1 MERRRVNRMREAIG
15 KFAHNF
21 MLSALLL
28 AITGATAFATSN
40 TRTSAPNGSAQYETC
55 LTNQV
60 RHQLVMLPWL
70 SVFDNLEYRV
80 EGNKVVLSG
89 EVVRPVLKDDAA
101 NAVKH
106 IEGVEAVENDI
117 EVLPLSN
124 FDDQIRRQEL
134 RAIYGFPSLQRYG
147 LGTMPTIHIIVK
159 NGQVTLEGVVSDQG
173 DKDVAGIRANAV
185 ANVFSVTN
193 NLRVEKS

>member
-1 MERRRVNRMREAIG
+1 MRAMIR
-15 KFAHNF
+15 KFTQNF
-21 MLSALLL
+21 MISALLL
-28 AITGATAFATSN
+28 AMTGATAFAASN
-40 TRTSAPNGSAQYETC
+40 TKTSAPNGSDQYEAWP
-55 LTNQV
+55 TNQV

-106 IEGVEAVENDI
+106 IEGVEAVENNI

-124 FDDQIRRQEL
+124 FDNQIRRQEL

-147 LGTMPTIHIIVK
+147 LGTMPSIHIIVK
-159 NGQVTLEGVVSDQG
+159 NGHVTLEGVVSDQG
-173 DKDVAGIRANAV
+173 HKDVAGIRANGV

>member
-1 MERRRVNRMREAIG
+1 MREIIR
-15 KFAHNF
+15 KFADNF
-21 MLSALLL
+21 MMFALLL
-28 AITGATAFATSN
+28 AMVGTSAFAASN
-40 TRTSAPNGSAQYETC
+40 TRKPAPNGPPQYETW

-70 SVFDNLEYRV
+70 SVFDNLEYKV

-106 IEGVEAVENDI
+106 IEGVETVENNI
-117 EVLPLSN
+117 EILPVSN

-147 LGTMPTIHIIVK
+147 LGTMPSIRIIVK
-159 NGQVTLEGVVSDQG
+159 NGHVTLEGAVSDQG
-173 DKDVAGIRANAV
+173 DKNVAGIRANGV

-193 NLRVEKS
+193 NLRVAKS

>member
-1 MERRRVNRMREAIG
+1 MMREAIR
-15 KFAHNF
+15 KFANKF
-21 MLSALLL
+21 MIFALLF
-28 AITGATAFATSN
+28 AMAGTRAFAAPN
-40 TRTSAPNGSAQYETC
+40 ARMPAPNGSAQFEAW

-70 SVFDNLEYRV
+70 TVFDNLEYRV
-80 EGNKVVLSG
+80 EGNRVVLSG

-101 NAVKH
+101 NAVRH
-106 IEGVEAVENDI
+106 IEGVEAVQNNI
-117 EVLPLSN
+117 EVLPVSN

-147 LGTMPTIHIIVK
+147 LGTMPSIRIIVK
-159 NGQVTLEGVVSDQG
+159 NGQVTLEGAVSDQG
-173 DKDVAGIRANAV
+173 DKNMAGIRANGV

>member
-1 MERRRVNRMREAIG
+1 MRDAIRKFVN
-15 KFAHNF
+15 NF

-28 AITGATAFATSN
+28 AMTGASAFAASN
-40 TRTSAPNGSAQYETC
+40 TRTSAPNGSAQYEAW

-60 RHQLVMLPWL
+60 RRQLVMLPWL

-106 IEGVEAVENDI
+106 IEGVESVENDI

-124 FDDQIRRQEL
+124 FDNQIRRQEL
-134 RAIYGFPSLQRYG
+134 RAIYSFPSLQRYG
-147 LGTMPTIHIIVK
+147 LGTMPSIRIIVK
-159 NGQVTLEGVVSDQG
+159 NGHVTLEGAVSDQS
-173 DKDVAGIRANAV
+173 DKNAAGIRANGV

>member
-1 MERRRVNRMREAIG
+1 MMREAIR
-15 KFAHNF
+15 KFANKF
-21 MLSALLL
+21 MIFALLF
-28 AITGATAFATSN
+28 AMAGTSAFAAPN
-40 TRTSAPNGSAQYETC
+40 ARKPAPNGSAQFEVW

-70 SVFDNLEYRV
+70 TVFDNLEYRV
-80 EGNKVVLSG
+80 EGNRVVLSG

-101 NAVKH
+101 NAVRH
-106 IEGVEAVENDI
+106 IEGVEAVENNI
-117 EVLPLSN
+117 EVLPISN

-147 LGTMPTIHIIVK
+147 LGTMPSIRIIVK
-159 NGQVTLEGVVSDQG
+159 NGQVTLEGAVSDQG
-173 DKDVAGIRANAV
+173 DKNVAGIRANGV

>member
-1 MERRRVNRMREAIG
+1 MREIIR
-15 KFAHNF
+15 KFANNF
-21 MLSALLL
+21 MMFALLL
-28 AITGATAFATSN
+28 AMVGTSAFAASN
-40 TRTSAPNGSAQYETC
+40 TRKPAPNGSAQYEAW
-55 LTNQV
+55 LTDQV
-60 RHQLVMLPWL
+60 QHRLVMLPWL
-70 SVFDNLEYRV
+70 SVFDNLEYKV
-80 EGNKVVLSG
+80 EGNQVVLSG

-106 IEGVEAVENDI
+106 IEGVETVENNI
-117 EVLPLSN
+117 EVLPVSN

-147 LGTMPTIHIIVK
+147 LGTMPSIRIIVK
-159 NGQVTLEGVVSDQG
+159 NGQVTLEGAVSDQG
-173 DKDVAGIRANAV
+173 DKSVAGIRANGV

>member
-1 MERRRVNRMREAIG
+1 MREKIR
-15 KFAHNF
+15 KFADNF
-21 MLSALLL
+21 MMFALLL
-28 AITGATAFATSN
+28 AMAGTSAFAASN
-40 TRTSAPNGSAQYETC
+40 TRKPAANGSAQYEAW

-70 SVFDNLEYRV
+70 SVFDNLEYKV

-106 IEGVEAVENDI
+106 IEGVETVENNI
-117 EVLPLSN
+117 EILPVSN

-147 LGTMPTIHIIVK
+147 LGTMPSIRIIVK
-159 NGQVTLEGVVSDQG
+159 NGHVTLEGAVSDPG
-173 DKDVAGIRANAV
+173 DKNVAGIRANGV

-193 NLRVEKS
+193 NLRVAKS

>member
-1 MERRRVNRMREAIG
+1 M
-15 KFAHNF
+15 F
-21 MLSALLL
+21 ALLL
-28 AITGATAFATSN
+28 AMVATSAFAASN
-40 TRTSAPNGSAQYETC
+40 ARKPAPNGSAQYEAW

-70 SVFDNLEYRV
+70 SVFDNLEYKV

-106 IEGVEAVENDI
+106 IEGVETVENNI
-117 EVLPLSN
+117 EILPVSN

-147 LGTMPTIHIIVK
+147 LGTMPSIRIIVK
-159 NGQVTLEGVVSDQG
+159 NGHVTLEGAVSDQG
-173 DKDVAGIRANAV
+173 DRNVAGIRANGV

>member
-1 MERRRVNRMREAIG
+1 MREIIR
-15 KFAHNF
+15 KFADNF
-21 MLSALLL
+21 LMFALLL
-28 AITGATAFATSN
+28 AMVATSALAASN
-40 TRTSAPNGSAQYETC
+40 TRKPAPNRSAQYEAW

-70 SVFDNLEYRV
+70 SVFDNLEYKV

-106 IEGVEAVENDI
+106 IEGVETVENNI
-117 EVLPLSN
+117 EILPVSN

-147 LGTMPTIHIIVK
+147 LGTMPSIRIIVK
-159 NGQVTLEGVVSDQG
+159 NGHVTLEGAVSDQG
-173 DKDVAGIRANAV
+173 DKNVAGIRANGV

>member
-1 MERRRVNRMREAIG
+1 MREMIR

-21 MLSALLL
+21 VMFAVLLSMV
-28 AITGATAFATSN
+28 GANAFAAPN
-40 TRTSAPNGSAQYETC
+40 TRKPASNGSAQYEAW

-60 RHQLVMLPWL
+60 RHQLVLLPWL

-80 EGNKVVLSG
+80 EGNRVVLSG

-106 IEGVEAVENDI
+106 IEGVEAVENNI
-117 EVLPLSN
+117 EVLPVSN

-147 LGTMPTIHIIVK
+147 LGTMPSIRIIVK
-159 NGQVTLEGVVSDQG
+159 NGHVTLEGAVSDQG
-173 DKDVAGIRANAV
+173 DKNVAGIRANGV

-193 NLRVEKS
+193 NLRVAKS

>member
-1 MERRRVNRMREAIG
+1 MRVNMMREAIRIFAN
-15 KFAHNF
+15 KFMIF
-21 MLSALLL
+21 ALLF
-28 AITGATAFATSN
+28 AMAGTSAFAAPN
-40 TRTSAPNGSAQYETC
+40 ARKPAPNGSAQYQAW

-147 LGTMPTIHIIVK
+147 LGTMPSIRIIVK
-159 NGQVTLEGVVSDQG
+159 NGHVTLEGAVSDQG
-173 DKDVAGIRANAV
+173 DKNVAGIRANGV

-193 NLRVEKS
+193 NLRVEKD

>member
-1 MERRRVNRMREAIG
+1 MMKKAIR
-15 KFAHNF
+15 KFANNF
-21 MLSALLL
+21 MMFALLFAL
-28 AITGATAFATSN
+28 AGTSAFAAPN
-40 TRTSAPNGSAQYETC
+40 TRKPAPNGSAQYEAW

-89 EVVRPVLKDDAA
+89 EVLRPILKDDAA

-106 IEGVEAVENDI
+106 IEGVEAVENNI
-117 EVLPLSN
+117 EVLPVSN

-134 RAIYGFPSLQRYG
+134 RAIYGSPSLQRYG
-147 LGTMPTIHIIVK
+147 LGTMPSIRIIVK
-159 NGQVTLEGVVSDQG
+159 NGHVTLEGAISDQS
-173 DKDVAGIRANAV
+173 DKNLAGIRANGV

>member
-1 MERRRVNRMREAIG
+1 MREAIRE
-15 KFAHNF
+15 FAHNF

-28 AITGATAFATSN
+28 AMTGATAFAGSN
-40 TRTSAPNGSAQYETC
+40 NRTSAPNGSAQYEIW

-147 LGTMPTIHIIVK
+147 LGTMPSIHIIVK
-159 NGQVTLEGVVSDQG
+159 NGHVTLEGVVSDQG
-173 DKDVAGIRANAV
+173 DKDVAGIRANGV

>member
-1 MERRRVNRMREAIG
+1 MRDIIR
-15 KFAHNF
+15 KFAVNF
-21 MLSALLL
+21 LMFALLL
-28 AITGATAFATSN
+28 AMVATSAFAASN
-40 TRTSAPNGSAQYETC
+40 TRKPAPNGSAQYEAW

-70 SVFDNLEYRV
+70 SVFDNLQYKV

-106 IEGVEAVENDI
+106 IEGVETVENNI
-117 EVLPLSN
+117 EILPVSN

-147 LGTMPTIHIIVK
+147 LGTMPSIRIIVK
-159 NGQVTLEGVVSDQG
+159 NGHVTLEGAVSDQG
-173 DKDVAGIRANAV
+173 DKNVAGIRANGV
-185 ANVFSVTN
+185 ASVFSVTN

>member
-1 MERRRVNRMREAIG
+1 MMREAIRIFAN
-15 KFAHNF
+15 KFMIF
-21 MLSALLL
+21 ALLF
-28 AITGATAFATSN
+28 AMAGTSAFAAPN
-40 TRTSAPNGSAQYETC
+40 ARKPAPNGSAQYQAW

-70 SVFDNLEYRV
+70 TVFDNLEYRV
-80 EGNKVVLSG
+80 EGNRVVLSG

-101 NAVKH
+101 NAVRH
-106 IEGVEAVENDI
+106 IEGVEAVENNI
-117 EVLPLSN
+117 EVLPVSN

-147 LGTMPTIHIIVK
+147 LGTMPSIRIIVK
-159 NGQVTLEGVVSDQG
+159 NGQVTLEGAVSDQG
-173 DKDVAGIRANAV
+173 DKNVAGIRANGV

-193 NLRVEKS
+193 NLRVENS

>member
-1 MERRRVNRMREAIG
+1 MREIIR
-15 KFAHNF
+15 KFADNF
-21 MLSALLL
+21 LMFALLL
-28 AITGATAFATSN
+28 AMVSTNALAASN
-40 TRTSAPNGSAQYETC
+40 TRKPAPNGSAQFEAW

-70 SVFDNLEYRV
+70 TVFDNLEYRV
-80 EGNKVVLSG
+80 EGNRVVLSG

-101 NAVKH
+101 NAVRH

-147 LGTMPTIHIIVK
+147 LATMPSIHIIVK
-159 NGQVTLEGVVSDQG
+159 NGHVTLEGVVSDQG
-173 DKDVAGIRANAV
+173 DKDVAGIRANGV
-185 ANVFSVTN
+185 ANVFSVVDEG
-193 NLRVEKS
+193 RIEKR

>member
-1 MERRRVNRMREAIG
+1 MDTMREMIR
-15 KFAHNF
+15 KFANNF
-21 MLSALLL
+21 IMFALLL
-28 AITGATAFATSN
+28 ALAGTSAFAASN
-40 TRTSAPNGSAQYETC
+40 TKTSAPNGSDQYEAW

-124 FDDQIRRQEL
+124 FDNQIRRQEL

-147 LGTMPTIHIIVK
+147 LGTMPSIHIIVK
-159 NGQVTLEGVVSDQG
+159 NGHVTLEGVVSDQG
-173 DKDVAGIRANAV
+173 DKDVAGIRANGV

>member
-1 MERRRVNRMREAIG
+1 MMREMIR
-15 KFAHNF
+15 KFANNF
-21 MLSALLL
+21 IMFALLL
-28 AITGATAFATSN
+28 ALVGTSAFAASN
-40 TRTSAPNGSAQYETC
+40 TKTSAPNGSDHYEAW

-80 EGNKVVLSG
+80 EGGKVVLSG

-106 IEGVEAVENDI
+106 IEGVEAVENNI

-147 LGTMPTIHIIVK
+147 LGTMPSIHIIVK
-159 NGQVTLEGVVSDQG
+159 NGHVTLEGVVSDQG
-173 DKDVAGIRANAV
+173 DKDAAGIRANGV

>member
-1 MERRRVNRMREAIG
+1 MREIIR
-15 KFAHNF
+15 KFADNF
-21 MLSALLL
+21 MMFALLL
-28 AITGATAFATSN
+28 AMVATSALAASN
-40 TRTSAPNGSAQYETC
+40 TRKPAPNRSVQYEAW

-70 SVFDNLEYRV
+70 SVFDNLEYKV

-106 IEGVEAVENDI
+106 IEGVETVENNI
-117 EVLPLSN
+117 EILPVSN

-147 LGTMPTIHIIVK
+147 LGTMPSIRIIVK
-159 NGQVTLEGVVSDQG
+159 NGHVTLEGAVSDQG
-173 DKDVAGIRANAV
+173 DKNVAGIRANGV

-193 NLRVEKS
+193 DLRVEKS

>member
-1 MERRRVNRMREAIG
+1 MREIIR
-15 KFAHNF
+15 KFADNF
-21 MLSALLL
+21 LLFALLL
-28 AITGATAFATSN
+28 AMVSTSALAASN
-40 TRTSAPNGSAQYETC
+40 TRKPTPNGSAQYEAW

-70 SVFDNLEYRV
+70 SVFDNLEYKV

-106 IEGVEAVENDI
+106 IEGVETVENNI
-117 EVLPLSN
+117 EILPVSN

-147 LGTMPTIHIIVK
+147 LGTMPSIRIIVK
-159 NGQVTLEGVVSDQG
+159 NSHVTLEGAVSDQG
-173 DKDVAGIRANAV
+173 DKNVAGIRANGV